1 MLSALWMSFAPS
13 NLWASWMRMRVVK
26 TTPVHREQVISLPHP
41 EVANPCAQKR
51 LEVQIVRKF
60 FYIVD
65 NEISTPELVNM
76 LKVCC
81 LPANHHMYL
90 KGAPF
95 IAPIRK
101 EITIKMALP
110 APETMADVSALEIR
124 HKVIRRSCRNPAG
137 ISPQYFKHN
146 RSRDPESLRKE

>member
-1 MLSALWMSFAPS
+1 M
-13 NLWASWMRMRVVK
+13 
-26 TTPVHREQVISLPHP
+26 
-41 EVANPCAQKR
+41 
-51 LEVQIVRKF
+51 QIVRINF
-60 FYIVD
+60 FTVN
-65 NEISTPELVNM
+65 NEIRTPELVNM

-81 LPANHHMYL
+81 SPANHHMYL

-101 EITIKMALP
+101 EITIRMALP

-137 ISPQYFKHN
+137 IS
-146 RSRDPESLRKE
+146 